1 MKISAFHLMPH
12 RELPA
17 DFEQRYESVWVTPPW
32 WELADARRVGQY
44 YNWTL
49 DELLHA
55 ARSGFDGLCTNE
67 HHQNAYGFMPSP
79 NLMGSVLAKLTQGTN
94 VAIVQMGS
102 TLPTSNPPIR
112 VAEEYAMLDCIS
124 GGRLV
129 AGLPLGSPMD
139 VNLCYGITPMEQR
152 ERYRE
157 AFALTLKAWQAREIF
172 AWNGRYYQLANVN
185 LWPRPVQEP
194 HPPVWV
200 PGSGSVSTFDF
211 AVEHDVC
218 YCFLSYSGARPA
230 KTLMDG
236 YWEVVSKNGR
246 ELNPYRAGFLQLVAV
261 SETDARAEAEYA
273 RHVEYFYHKCLH
285 VPTPWFSPPGNQDYR
300 SLLSAARNPVRR
312 TENPKDL
319 RYRDFAERGYVIA
332 GSPATVRQR
341 LEEEVVKG
349 LRVGNLMLLVQIGS
363 MPHELALK
371 NITLLGSE
379 VLPHLRGIW
388 DDEGWVNHWWPRG
401 LRDATPA
408 PMARA
413 RGLMAPTARTV
424 ARLAGPGPHARPVQG
439 PTGPAVVFFHGPW
452 GLTWDPVP
460 GRAGAELH
468 GPRPGASRHQP
479 RAPRRHLPPRRR
491 CGIWSSATTSCWMR
505 SGSPGRPSWATPSA
519 AWSPARW
526 RRPARPASTAWCS
539 STRSASGATT
549 ARFPT
554 GCSCVTGTSP
564 ATSSATPTARPRGG
578 CSRRRRIPTR
588 GSWPAWGSSGPWAPR
603 ESSCGRSPT
612 RG

>member
-55 ARSGFDGLCTNE
+55 ARSGFDGVCTNE

-79 NLMGSVLAKLTQGTN
+79 NLMGSVLAKLTQGSN

-185 LWPRPVQEP
+185 LWPRPIQEP

-230 KTLMDG
+230 KALMDG
-236 YWEVVSKNGR
+236 YWEVVSRNGR
-246 ELNPYRAGFLQLVAV
+246 EPNPYRAGFLQLVAV
-261 SETDARAEAEYA
+261 SETDASAEAGVRAA
-273 RHVEYFYHKCLH
+273 RRVLLPQ
-285 VPTPWFSPPGNQDYR
+285 VPPRAGPVVLAAREPGLPEPAR
-300 SLLSAARNPVRR
+300 PRRGIRSAARR
-312 TENPKDL
+312 TP
-319 RYRDFAERGYVIA
+319 RT
-332 GSPATVRQR
+332 SATV
-341 LEEEVVKG
+341 
-349 LRVGNLMLLVQIGS
+349 
-363 MPHELALK
+363 
-371 NITLLGSE
+371 T
-379 VLPHLRGIW
+379 
-388 DDEGWVNHWWPRG
+388 
-401 LRDATPA
+401 
-408 PMARA
+408 
-413 RGLMAPTARTV
+413 
-424 ARLAGPGPHARPVQG
+424 
-439 PTGPAVVFFHGPW
+439 
-452 GLTWDPVP
+452 
-460 GRAGAELH
+460 
-468 GPRPGASRHQP
+468 SR
-479 RAPRRHLPPRRR
+479 
-491 CGIWSSATTSCWMR
+491 
-505 SGSPGRPSWATPSA
+505 
-519 AWSPARW
+519 
-526 RRPARPASTAWCS
+526 
-539 STRSASGATT
+539 SGAT
-549 ARFPT
+549 
-554 GCSCVTGTSP
+554 SSP
-564 ATSSATPTARPRGG
+564 GARPPSASA
-578 CSRRRRIPTR
+578 SRRK
-588 GSWPAWGSSGPWAPR
+588 W
-603 ESSCGRSPT
+603 
-612 RG
+612 